1 MSHLHRGAVHPLPR
15 TLPSL
20 STPRLL
26 LRALDAGDSVDLF
39 AIYGDSEVMRF
50 VGEPPFPS
58 LATVAQMLASVARLQ
73 AAGAS
78 LEWGL
83 VVRDSE
89 RLIGTCGLHSF
100 ANEAGLRQAE
110 VGCMLAR
117 SHWGEGWMAEA
128 LTALIAYAR
137 QLGIV
142 TLLADIEPDNLPSQR
157 LFRRLGFVWQQASC
171 YCLSLEGVTPDHG

>member
-1 MSHLHRGAVHPLPR
+1 MQPGPVRVQGAWRAGDPVAGQYRPDPEVLSPLHLPLPR

-26 LRALDAGDSVDLF
+26 LRAFDAEDSVDLF

-58 LATVAQMLASVARLQ
+58 LATVAQMLASVARLL
-73 AAGAS
+73 AAGES

-83 VVRDSE
+83 VARDSE

-100 ANEAGLRQAE
+100 
-110 VGCMLAR
+110 
-117 SHWGEGWMAEA
+117 
-128 LTALIAYAR
+128 
-137 QLGIV
+137 
-142 TLLADIEPDNLPSQR
+142 
-157 LFRRLGFVWQQASC
+157 
-171 YCLSLEGVTPDHG
+171 

>member
-1 MSHLHRGAVHPLPR
+1 MHGGPVPPLPR

-26 LRALDAGDSVDLF
+26 LRTLDAKDSADLF
-39 AIYGDSEVMRF
+39 AIYGDPLVMRF

-58 LATVAQMLASVARLQ
+58 LATVAQMLASVERLL
-73 AAGAS
+73 AAGES

-83 VVRDSE
+83 VARDSE

-117 SHWGEGWMAEA
+117 RHWGEGWMAEA

-137 QLGIV
+137 QLGLA

-157 LFRRLGFVWQQASC
+157 LFRRLGFVWQQDGC
-171 YCLSLEGVTPDHG
+171 YRLALGEGITADRG

>member
-1 MSHLHRGAVHPLPR
+1 MPSLPR
-15 TLPSL
+15 ELPVL
-20 STPRLL
+20 LTPRGR
-26 LRALDAGDSVDLF
+26 LRPFDGRDAADLF
-39 AIYGDSEVMRF
+39 AIYGDPLVMRF

-58 LATVAQMLASVARLQ
+58 LATVAQMLVSVARLL
-73 AAGAS
+73 AAGES

-83 VVRDSE
+83 VARDSE

-137 QLGIV
+137 QLGLA

-157 LFRRLGFVWQQASC
+157 LFRRLGFVWQQDTC
-171 YCLSLEGVTPDHG
+171 YRLSLERITPDRE

>member
-1 MSHLHRGAVHPLPR
+1 MSPLHCGALPTLPR

-20 STPRLL
+20 STPRLQ
-26 LRALDAGDSVDLF
+26 LRAFDAEDSADLF
-39 AIYGDSEVMRF
+39 AIYGDPLVMRF

-73 AAGAS
+73 AAGES

-83 VVRDSE
+83 VARDSG

-137 QLGIV
+137 QLGIA
-142 TLLADIEPDNLPSQR
+142 TLVADIEPDNLPSQR
-157 LFRRLGFVWQQASC
+157 LFRRLGFVWQQATC

>member
-1 MSHLHRGAVHPLPR
+1 MNRGDLLPLPR

-26 LRALDAGDSVDLF
+26 LRALDAGDSAELF

-58 LATVAQMLASVARLQ
+58 LATVAQMLASVERLL
-73 AAGAS
+73 AAGES

-83 VVRDSE
+83 VARDSG

-117 SHWGEGWMAEA
+117 SHWGEGRMAEA

-137 QLGIV
+137 QLGIT

-171 YCLSLEGVTPDHG
+171 YRLSLERITPDRGCGG

>member
-1 MSHLHRGAVHPLPR
+1 MSHLHCGAVIPLPR

-26 LRALDAGDSVDLF
+26 LRALDAGDSAELF

-58 LATVAQMLASVARLQ
+58 LATVAQMLVSVARLL
-73 AAGAS
+73 AAGES

-83 VVRDSE
+83 VARDSE

-100 ANEAGLRQAE
+100 VEEVGLRQAE

-137 QLGIV
+137 QLGLA
-142 TLLADIEPDNLPSQR
+142 TLVADIEPDNLPSQR
-157 LFRRLGFVWQQASC
+157 LFRRLGFVWQQDSC
-171 YCLSLEGVTPDHG
+171 YRLSLERITPDRE